1 MRLDWNKLMDIKIL
15 YEDDNL
21 IVIDKPAGVLVH
33 PTQANEKNTLVDF
46 LIEKYPETKNLDWPD
61 KSRTGVV
68 HRLDKDTSGVI
79 VMAKNPD
86 VLAKLQSQFKDRE
99 IQKTYLALILGKVEK
114 EGKVEAAIER
124 GEAGTQK
131 VIDFTYSFDKKTA
144 RPAVTFYKPIKYY
157 RYDNNDLTLLE
168 VQPKTGRMH
177 QIRTHLKYLGFP
189 IIGDPLY
196 NIKPSRQ
203 ISKKLDFDR
212 QFLHAEKL
220 EFTDPITNEKMIFES
235 ELPDDLQNVLDKL
248 K

>member
-1 MRLDWNKLMDIKIL
+1 MIKIIL
-15 YEDDNL
+15 DDNNL
-21 IVIDKPAGVLVH
+21 LVLDKPAGVLVH
-33 PTQANEKNTLVDF
+33 PTQADEKNTLVDF
-46 LIEKYPETKNLDWPD
+46 LIEKYPEIKNLDWPD
-61 KSRTGVV
+61 KTRIGVV

-79 VMAKNPD
+79 VMAKTPD
-86 VLAKLQSQFKDRE
+86 VLAKLQTQFKDGE
-99 IQKTYLALILGKVEK
+99 IQKNYSALVLGKVEK

-144 RPAVTFYKPIKYY
+144 RPAITFYKPIEYY
-157 RYDNNDLTLLE
+157 RFGNNDLTLLE

-203 ISKKLDFDR
+203 ISKDLKLDR

-220 EFTDPITNEKMIFES
+220 EFTHPITSKKMIFES